1 MEMENEFVLT
11 AYEYLINKVKFDV
24 PKKTLLSIMAV
35 RSIGFESLYEEA
47 DKDSL
52 RLAYADLLRWFV
64 IGPSKKN
71 NVSDSDNGWSHS
83 EGGYQITDE
92 DRNEMKAEANAIY
105 AELEPESVMKKRSS
119 FRMVSHGIKKAD
131 RSLYGSPLPHV
142 NR

>member
-24 PKKTLLSIMAV
+24 PKKAMLSIMAV
-35 RSIGFESLYEEA
+35 RGIGFESLYEEA

>member
-1 MEMENEFVLT
+1 MENEFVLT

-24 PKKTLLSIMAV
+24 PKKALLSIMAV
-35 RSIGFESLYEEA
+35 RGIGFESLYEEA

-52 RLAYADLLRWFV
+52 RLAYADLLKWFV

-105 AELEPESVMKKRSS
+105 AEHEPESVMKKRSS

>member
-52 RLAYADLLRWFV
+52 RLAYADLLKWFV

>member
-1 MEMENEFVLT
+1 MENEFVLT

-24 PKKTLLSIMAV
+24 PKKAMLSIMAV

-105 AELEPESVMKKRSS
+105 AELEPESFMKKRSS

-131 RSLYGSPLPHV
+131 RSLYGSLLPHV

>member
-24 PKKTLLSIMAV
+24 PKKAMLSIMAV
-35 RSIGFESLYEEA
+35 RGIGFESLYEEA

-131 RSLYGSPLPHV
+131 RSMYGSPLPHV

>member
-1 MEMENEFVLT
+1 MENEFVLT
-11 AYEYLINKVKFDV
+11 AYEHLINKVKFDV

-131 RSLYGSPLPHV
+131 RSMYGSPLPHV

>member
-1 MEMENEFVLT
+1 MENEFVLT

-131 RSLYGSPLPHV
+131 RSMYGSPLPHV

>member
-11 AYEYLINKVKFDV
+11 AYEHLINKVKFDV

-131 RSLYGSPLPHV
+131 RSMYGSPLPHV

>member
-24 PKKTLLSIMAV
+24 PKKALLSIMAV
-35 RSIGFESLYEEA
+35 RGIGFESLYEEA

-52 RLAYADLLRWFV
+52 RLAYADLLKWFV

>member
-1 MEMENEFVLT
+1 MENEFVLT

-24 PKKTLLSIMAV
+24 PKKAMLSIMAV
-35 RSIGFESLYEEA
+35 RGIGFESLYEEA

>member
-1 MEMENEFVLT
+1 MENEFVLT

-24 PKKTLLSIMAV
+24 PKKAMLSIMAV
-35 RSIGFESLYEEA
+35 RGIGFESLYEEA

-52 RLAYADLLRWFV
+52 RLAYADLLKWFV

>member
-131 RSLYGSPLPHV
+131 RSMYGSPLPHV

>member
-24 PKKTLLSIMAV
+24 PKKAMLSIMAV

-105 AELEPESVMKKRSS
+105 AELEPESFMKKRSS

-131 RSLYGSPLPHV
+131 RSLYGSLLPHV

>member
-24 PKKTLLSIMAV
+24 PKKALLSIMAV
-35 RSIGFESLYEEA
+35 RGIGFESLYEEA

-52 RLAYADLLRWFV
+52 RLAYADLLKWFV

-105 AELEPESVMKKRSS
+105 AEHEPESVMKKRSS